1 MKFGDSCSPD
11 STPALCQTRH
21 VSPLSAGRQQGTA
34 VQPAIST
41 QVQLKPFLFQLT
53 HLTPPE
59 IYLPVGMDCF
69 YSFKTSNCNC
79 SEPIGFKGLP
89 DLMSK
94 PCESAEL
101 CQKKK
106 RKSITQISNS
116 WLNRVSTK
124 VNKFYCETWNE
135 VTFAWVH
142 SKNICTAQ
150 ITCSCSVKHIFILWI
165 YPLLSEGYVK

>member
-1 MKFGDSCSPD
+1 MMLGLFIRAQHSRCQSNRSLVWPPGVKFGDTFSPA
-11 STPALCQTRH
+11 STPPLCQTRH
-21 VSPLSAGRQQGTA
+21 LPPLSAGRQQGTA

-41 QVQLKPFLFQLT
+41 QVQLKPSLFQLT

-59 IYLPVGMDCF
+59 IYLPVGIDCF

-89 DLMSK
+89 DLTSK

-116 WLNRVSTK
+116 
-124 VNKFYCETWNE
+124 
-135 VTFAWVH
+135 
-142 SKNICTAQ
+142 
-150 ITCSCSVKHIFILWI
+150 
-165 YPLLSEGYVK
+165 

>member
-1 MKFGDSCSPD
+1 MSEQQIIGVAPRCEVWWHLLSCQHTTPVPD
-11 STPALCQTRH
+11 QTPP
-21 VSPLSAGRQQGTA
+21 PLSAGRQQGTA

-41 QVQLKPFLFQLT
+41 QVQLKPSLFQLT

-59 IYLPVGMDCF
+59 IYSPVGIDCF

-89 DLMSK
+89 DLTSK

-124 VNKFYCETWNE
+124 VNKFYCETWNQ

-142 SKNICTAQ
+142 SKI
-150 ITCSCSVKHIFILWI
+150 SVQHQ
-165 YPLLSEGYVK
+165 LLVAVL